1 VVRGRRIVMVRN
13 EPALRQEGAIMDAS
27 TGGGRFDVLPR
38 VVTALPGPISARLFA
53 DADAVLCGPMRDHVD
68 VPFVEARKSDWVI
81 EDVDGNT
88 FVDLVSAWGSTP
100 LGAHPAATGVAA
112 EALDR
117 YGMEITDYVFN
128 EPALALARRLVEIAP
143 AGISRVGPSISGTEA
158 VEAGVKLAREATG
171 RPMILGFHG
180 QYHGESTYL
189 TAAASTDLSEVTS
202 NAAQYVSGMV
212 FAPYPNR
219 FRAPFHK
226 GPGPYDDT
234 LYADF
239 IEEYLLVHQVDPEQV
254 AGVLI
259 EPVLGEGG
267 ILVPSAQFWRRLT
280 ELCRRYGWKL
290 ILDEVQ
296 TCLGRCGT
304 MFAAELWDLEP
315 DIVLM
320 GKGIAAGCQPIAA
333 VLATDAVMA
342 DSDVQP
348 GGTFAWTPAACAGAL
363 AGIEA
368 IIAEGALQNARALAD
383 VAHEE
388 LDPLVELHE
397 QVGDVR
403 VVGAWVGVEF
413 VTDKRSITPAPA
425 FHAAVHQKLVRRGV
439 LGITQWGKWVY
450 RMQPAINMPPDL
462 FRWACRQAVEAIA
475 EVAAHPPAE
484 PGLLARFDDGVR
496 RRTG

>member
-1 VVRGRRIVMVRN
+1 MRR
-13 EPALRQEGAIMDAS
+13 EHGLDEEGITVDAGMPS
-27 TGGGRFDVLPR
+27 DRTFVLPR
-38 VVTALPGPISARLFA
+38 IVSPLPGPRSAELFA
-53 DADAVLCGPMRDHVD
+53 AADGVLCGPLRDHLD
-68 VPFVEARKSDWVI
+68 VPFVEARKSDWLI
-81 EDVDGNT
+81 EDVDGNS
-88 FVDLVSAWGSTP
+88 FVDHVSAWGSTP
-100 LGAHPAATGVAA
+100 LGSHPVAGQAAAA
-112 EALDR
+112 AQER
-117 YGMEITDYVFN
+117 YGMEISDYVPN
-128 EPALALARRLVEIAP
+128 EPSLALAKRLVEIAP
-143 AGISRVGPSISGTEA
+143 ASITRAGPSISGTEA

-189 TAAASTDLSEVTS
+189 TAAASTDLSEVTR

-212 FAPYPNR
+212 FAPYPSR

-239 IEEYLLVHQVDPEQV
+239 IEDYLLVHQVDPEQI

-259 EPVLGEGG
+259 EPVAGEGG
-267 ILVPSAQFWRRLT
+267 ILVPSAAFWRRLT
-280 ELCRRYGWKL
+280 DLCRRYGWML

-304 MFAAELWDLEP
+304 MFAAELWGLDP
-315 DIVLM
+315 DILLL
-320 GKGIAAGCQPIAA
+320 GKGVAAGCQPIAA
-333 VLATDAVMA
+333 VLGSEAVMA
-342 DSDVQP
+342 NCDVHP

-368 IIAEGALQNARALAD
+368 IITQNALANANLLAE

-388 LDPLVELHE
+388 LDSLVDQYE

-403 VVGAWVGVEF
+403 VIGAWVGIEF
-413 VTDKRSITPAPA
+413 VTDKRTITPAPA
-425 FHAAVHQKLVRRGV
+425 FHAAVHQALLNRGV

-450 RMQPAINMPPDL
+450 RLQPAINMPLDL
-462 FRWACRQAVEAIA
+462 FRWSCGQVRDAIA
-475 EVAAHPPAE
+475 EVAAAPPRE
-484 PGLLARFDDGVR
+484 PGLLARYGDGLR

>member
-1 VVRGRRIVMVRN
+1 
-13 EPALRQEGAIMDAS
+13 MDVS
-27 TGGGRFDVLPR
+27 TGGGQAFSLPH
-38 VVTALPGPISARLFA
+38 VVTSLPGPRSARLIA
-53 DADAVLCGPMRDHVD
+53 AADAVFCGPLREHVD
-68 VPFVEARKSDWVI
+68 VPFVEARKRDWLI

-88 FVDLVSAWGSTP
+88 FVDHVSAWGSSP
-100 LGAHPAATGVAA
+100 LGAQPSPRHAAI
-112 EALDR
+112 EAQER
-117 YGMEITDYVFN
+117 YGMEITDYVMN

-143 AGISRVGPSISGTEA
+143 PGITRVGPSISGTEA
-158 VEAGVKLAREATG
+158 VEAGVKLAREVTG

-202 NAAQYVSGMV
+202 NAAQFVSGMV

-219 FRAPFHK
+219 FRAPFHR

-234 LYADF
+234 LYVEF
-239 IEEYLLVHQVDPEQV
+239 IEEYLLVHQVDPEQI

-259 EPVLGEGG
+259 EPVVGEGG
-267 ILVPSAQFWRRLT
+267 ILVPSAEFWRRLT
-280 ELCRRYGWKL
+280 KLCRRFGWML
-290 ILDEVQ
+290 IFDEVQ

-304 MFAAELWDLEP
+304 MFAAELWGLEP

-333 VLATDAVMA
+333 VLATEAVMA
-342 DSDVQP
+342 DSEVAP

-363 AGIEA
+363 AGIDA
-368 IIAEGALQNARALAD
+368 IIAEGALENALRLAD

-388 LDPLVELHE
+388 LDPLVARYQ

-413 VTDKRSITPAPA
+413 VTDKASITPAPA
-425 FHAAVHQKLVRRGV
+425 FHAAVHQALVRRGV

-450 RMQPAINMPPDL
+450 RLQPAINMPPDL
-462 FRWACRQAVEAIA
+462 FRWSCRQVAEAIA
-475 EVAAHPPAE
+475 EVAVDPPAE
-484 PGLLARFDDGVR
+484 PGLLARYDDGAR

>member
-1 VVRGRRIVMVRN
+1 MAGGTIRMDTGRNSDPDFSLPHV
-13 EPALRQEGAIMDAS
+13 S
-27 TGGGRFDVLPR
+27 TP
-38 VVTALPGPISARLFA
+38 LPGPESARLFA
-53 DADAVLCGPMRDHVD
+53 ASDAVLCGPLREHVD
-68 VPFVEARKSDWVI
+68 VPFVEARKTGWLI

-88 FVDLVSAWGSTP
+88 FVDQVSAWGSTP
-100 LGAHPAATGVAA
+100 LGAQPAAA
-112 EALDR
+112 EAAREAQER
-117 YGMEITDYVFN
+117 YGMEISDYVPN
-128 EPALALARRLVEIAP
+128 GPALALARRLVQIAP
-143 AGISRVGPSISGTEA
+143 ASITRAGPSISGTEA

-189 TAAASTDLSEVTS
+189 TAAASTDLSEVTR
-202 NAAQYVSGMV
+202 NAAQYVSGVV

-226 GPGPYDDT
+226 GPGPYDDA

-239 IEEYLLVHQVDPEQV
+239 VEDHLLVHQVDPEQI

-267 ILVPSAQFWRRLT
+267 VLSPSGTFWRRLT
-280 ELCRRYGWKL
+280 RLCERFGWML
-290 ILDEVQ
+290 VLDEVQ

-304 MFAAELWDLEP
+304 MFAAELWGLEP
-315 DIVLM
+315 DILLM

-342 DSDVQP
+342 ESDIQP

-363 AGIEA
+363 EGIDD
-368 IIAEGALQNARALAD
+368 IISQGALANARTLERIGR
-383 VAHEE
+383 EE
-388 LDPLVELHE
+388 LEPLVDRHE

-403 VVGAWVGVEF
+403 VVGAWVGIEF
-413 VTDKRSITPAPA
+413 VTDKVTITPAPA
-425 FHAAVHQKLVRRGV
+425 FHAAVHQALLRRGV

-450 RMQPAINMPPDL
+450 RLQPAINMPPDL
-462 FRWACRQAVEAIA
+462 FRWSCRQVSEAIA
-475 EVAAHPPAE
+475 EVATDPPAE
-484 PGLLARFDDGVR
+484 PGLLARFDDGAR

>member
-1 VVRGRRIVMVRN
+1 
-13 EPALRQEGAIMDAS
+13 MDAS
-27 TGGGRFDVLPR
+27 TGGGRAFVLPR
-38 VVTALPGPISARLFA
+38 VVTSLPGPHSTRLFA
-53 DADAVLCGPMRDHVD
+53 AADTVLCGPMRDHVD
-68 VPFVEARKSDWVI
+68 VPFVEARKSDWLI

-88 FVDLVSAWGSTP
+88 FVDHVSAWGSTP
-100 LGAHPAATGVAA
+100 LGAHPAAGRVAA
-112 EALDR
+112 EAQER
-117 YGMEITDYVFN
+117 YGMEITDYVMN

-143 AGISRVGPSISGTEA
+143 PGITRAGPSISGTEA

-171 RPMILGFHG
+171 RAMILGFHG

-202 NAAQYVSGMV
+202 NAAQYVSGLV

-259 EPVLGEGG
+259 EPVVGEGG
-267 ILVPSAQFWRRLT
+267 ILAPSAAFWQRLT
-280 ELCRRYGWKL
+280 SLCRRFGWML

-304 MFAAELWDLEP
+304 MFAAELWGLEP
-315 DIVLM
+315 DILLM

-333 VLATDAVMA
+333 VLATEAVMA

-363 AGIEA
+363 AGIDA
-368 IIAEGALQNARALAD
+368 IIAEGALENARTLAD

-388 LDPLVELHE
+388 LDPLVARHE

-403 VVGAWVGVEF
+403 VVGAWVGIEF
-413 VTDKRSITPAPA
+413 VTDKHRITPAPA
-425 FHAAVHQKLVRRGV
+425 FHATVHQALVRRGV

-450 RMQPAINMPPDL
+450 RLQPAINMPPDL
-462 FRWACRQAVEAIA
+462 FRWSCRQVAEAIA
-475 EVAAHPPAE
+475 EVAADPPAE
-484 PGLLARFDDGVR
+484 PGLLARYDDGVR

>member
-1 VVRGRRIVMVRN
+1 MDARKERGRS
-13 EPALRQEGAIMDAS
+13 P
-27 TGGGRFDVLPR
+27 VLPR
-38 VVTALPGPISARLFA
+38 VSTSLPGPRSTVLLASAESVF
-53 DADAVLCGPMRDHVD
+53 CGPLREHVD
-68 VPFVEARKSDWVI
+68 VPFVEARKSDWLI

-88 FVDLVSAWGSTP
+88 FADHVSAWGSTP
-100 LGAHPAATGVAA
+100 LGARPAARRAA
-112 EALDR
+112 DEAQDR
-117 YGMEITDYVFN
+117 YGMEITDYVMN
-128 EPALALARRLVEIAP
+128 EPALALARRLVEISPPGLA
-143 AGISRVGPSISGTEA
+143 RVGPSISGTEA
-158 VEAGVKLAREATG
+158 VEAAVKLAREATG

-202 NAAQYVSGMV
+202 NAAQFVSGMV

-226 GPGPYDDT
+226 GPGPYDDV

-239 IEEYLLVHQVDPEQV
+239 IEDYLLVHQVDPEQI

-259 EPVLGEGG
+259 EPVVGEGG
-267 ILVPSAQFWRRLT
+267 ILVPSAGFWKRLT
-280 ELCRRYGWKL
+280 DLCGRYGWKL

-304 MFAAELWDLEP
+304 MFAAELWGLRP
-315 DIVLM
+315 DILLM

-333 VLATDAVMA
+333 VLATEAVMA
-342 DSDVQP
+342 ESDVQP

-363 AGIEA
+363 AGIDA
-368 IIAEGALQNARALAD
+368 ILAERALENANMLAA

-388 LDPLVELHE
+388 LDPLVSRHE

-403 VVGAWVGVEF
+403 IVGAWVGIEF
-413 VTDKRSITPAPA
+413 VTDKTSITPAPA
-425 FHAAVHQKLVRRGV
+425 FHAAVHQALLRRGV

-450 RMQPAINMPPDL
+450 RLQPAINMPPDL
-462 FRWACRQAVEAIA
+462 FCWSCRQVGEAIA
-475 EVAAHPPAE
+475 EVAARPPSE
-484 PGLLARFDDGVR
+484 PGLLSRFDDGVR

>member
-1 VVRGRRIVMVRN
+1 
-13 EPALRQEGAIMDAS
+13 MDAS

-239 IEEYLLVHQVDPEQV
+239 IEEHLLVHQVDPEQV

-388 LDPLVELHE
+388 LYPLVELHE

>member
-1 VVRGRRIVMVRN
+1 
-13 EPALRQEGAIMDAS
+13 
-27 TGGGRFDVLPR
+27 
-38 VVTALPGPISARLFA
+38 
-53 DADAVLCGPMRDHVD
+53 
-68 VPFVEARKSDWVI
+68 
-81 EDVDGNT
+81 
-88 FVDLVSAWGSTP
+88 
-100 LGAHPAATGVAA
+100 
-112 EALDR
+112 
-117 YGMEITDYVFN
+117 
-128 EPALALARRLVEIAP
+128 
-143 AGISRVGPSISGTEA
+143 
-158 VEAGVKLAREATG
+158 
-171 RPMILGFHG
+171 MILGFHG

-239 IEEYLLVHQVDPEQV
+239 IEDYLLVHQVDPEQV

-267 ILVPSAQFWRRLT
+267 ILAPSAEFWKRLT
-280 ELCRRYGWKL
+280 DLCRRFGWIL
-290 ILDEVQ
+290 VLDEVQ

-304 MFAAELWDLEP
+304 MFAAELWDLQP
-315 DIVLM
+315 DVLLM

-333 VLATDAVMA
+333 VLASEAVMA

-363 AGIEA
+363 AGIDDILA
-368 IIAEGALQNARALAD
+368 QGALENAGTLAG

-388 LDPLVELHE
+388 LDPLVSRHA

-403 VVGAWVGVEF
+403 VVGAWVGIEF
-413 VTDKRSITPAPA
+413 VTDKTTIIPAPA
-425 FHAAVHQKLVRRGV
+425 FHAAVHQALLRRGV

-450 RMQPAINMPPDL
+450 RLQPAINMPPDL
-462 FRWACRQAVEAIA
+462 FRWSCRQVAEAIA
-475 EVAAHPPAE
+475 EVAADPPSE
-484 PGLLARFDDGVR
+484 PGLLTRYDDGVR

>member
-1 VVRGRRIVMVRN
+1 
-13 EPALRQEGAIMDAS
+13 MDAS
-27 TGGGRFDVLPR
+27 TGDGQTFVLPR
-38 VVTALPGPISARLFA
+38 VVTPLPGPRSAELFA
-53 DADAVLCGPMRDHVD
+53 AADPVLCGPLRDHID
-68 VPFVEARKSDWVI
+68 VPFVEARKNDWLI

-88 FVDLVSAWGSTP
+88 FADHVSAWGSAP
-100 LGAHPAATGVAA
+100 LGGHPSASRAAAVAQQ
-112 EALDR
+112 R
-117 YGMEITDYVFN
+117 YGMEISDYVPN

-143 AGISRVGPSISGTEA
+143 AGITRAGPSISGTEA

-171 RPMILGFHG
+171 RPMIIGFHG

-202 NAAQYVSGMV
+202 NAAQYVSGIV

-259 EPVLGEGG
+259 EPVAGEGG
-267 ILVPSAQFWRRLT
+267 ILVPSAGFWRRLT
-280 ELCRRYGWKL
+280 DLCRRYGWML

-304 MFAAELWDLEP
+304 MFAAGLWDLAP
-315 DIVLM
+315 DILLM

-333 VLATDAVMA
+333 VLGTEAVMA

-363 AGIEA
+363 AGIDA
-368 IIAEGALQNARALAD
+368 IIAEGALENASTLAAI
-383 VAHEE
+383 AHAE
-388 LDPLVELHE
+388 LDPLVREYE

-403 VVGAWVGVEF
+403 AIGAWVGIEF
-413 VTDKRSITPAPA
+413 VTDKQTITPAPA
-425 FHAAVHQKLVRRGV
+425 FHAAVHQALLRRGV

-450 RMQPAINMPPDL
+450 RLQPAINMPLDL
-462 FRWACRQAVEAIA
+462 FRWSCVQVRDAVA
-475 EVAAHPPAE
+475 EVAAAPPRE
-484 PGLLARFDDGVR
+484 PGLLARYDDGVR